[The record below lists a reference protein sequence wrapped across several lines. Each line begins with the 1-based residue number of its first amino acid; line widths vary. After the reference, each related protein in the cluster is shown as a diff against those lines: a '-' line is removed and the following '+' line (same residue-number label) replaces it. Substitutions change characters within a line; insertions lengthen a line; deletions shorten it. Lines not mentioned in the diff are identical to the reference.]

1 MVKGISNALLV
12 SKLKFSK
19 NESFFK
25 KYFFRTLF
33 YFSMFGSGLEN
44 KLKNIF

>member
-25 KYFFRTLF
+25 KYFLEH
-33 YFSMFGSGLEN
+33 YFIFLCLVVD
-44 KLKNIF
+44 LKIN

>member
-25 KYFFRTLF
+25 KYFLEHF
-33 YFSMFGSGLEN
+33 YFSMLGSGLEN